1 MLVTQKECRGGGRK
15 LADWGRVLG
24 RVQASPCRGRGTGRR
39 GGDRPERRGRPP
51 FGAALRLGQAL
62 PFLQVFEAIHSACLT
77 VKLFATVLL
86 HNVGV
91 LLQSG
96 VHAM

>member
-1 MLVTQKECRGGGRK
+1 MQEHRGGSWK
-15 LADWGRVLG
+15 PTDWGSLRENV
-24 RVQASPCRGRGTGRR
+24 CRLLPAEAVGTGRE
-39 GGDRPERRGRPP
+39 GQPP

-62 PFLQVFEAIHSACLT
+62 LFLQVFEAIHSACLT
-77 VKLFATVLL
+77 LKLFATVLL
-86 HNVGV
+86 HSVGV